1 MILGLFAAVAVL
13 APLLMLRDRA
23 LWRCLGCELVALLL
37 FGALAAFARLLRVET
52 DPYLAMIAFGAVV
65 LTIVCAFVAF
75 ADDVRWSANHAA
87 LLALL
92 VYILMVPLMLR
103 TPPDGDEPYYLLIA
117 ESLVRDR
124 DLDLG
129 NQFADLSSTAS
140 GRTDLAP
147 QIGDRVTPGP
157 VNHVRS
163 HLEPFLPLLIAP
175 GYAVGGLAGALL
187 TIALFG
193 ALLARS
199 TVRLFEDEGISDVA
213 TRALFPLFAFG
224 PPMLFYAAR
233 LWPEVPAAFLFVE
246 AGRGV
251 RQRRA
256 GRWVGAALA
265 LVLLKVRFVLVAVV
279 IAIRALKTKR
289 QMIIAAILIVMA
301 VVAAS
306 HRLRELVPE
315 SARAYPIGLFGLAL
329 DGAAGIAFQAPL
341 YLFGL
346 IALARW
352 RSMPEGFRL
361 GMASAALYVLAL
373 VPRSE
378 WHGGWS
384 PPLRYI
390 VFLVPFLALGAAALY
405 DRMAPAP
412 LAMVAV
418 WTVGLVIHGAA
429 YPWRLFHI
437 ANGENVAGEW
447 LSNAYHADFSRLFPS
462 FIRPNFAALVAGA
475 LLIVAFI
482 VFRTGRPFSLSRAM
496 ARDQWNHRATWQS
509 QRGRSDDSAL
519 SRGMNFLLRP
529 AVVAIGIA
537 AAAYF
542 GAQPGSRIDFED
554 AHVIHK
560 GGELFPTEY
569 QVARFVFHGG
579 WIVRPGERMWFLAK
593 GGSARLRY
601 VSEGGATLQLG
612 ARAFVLP
619 PTKPNTYNV
628 VPVFVDREGRVELR
642 CLAGTVNLDW
652 MRHD

>member
-23 LWRCLGCELVALLL
+23 LWRCLGCELAALLL
-37 FGALAAFARLLRVET
+37 FGALAAFARLLRVEV
-52 DPYLAMIAFGAVV
+52 DPYLAMVACGTVV

-75 ADDVRWSANHAA
+75 ADEVRWSANRAA

-92 VYILMVPLMLR
+92 VYILVVPLMLR
-103 TPPDGDEPYYLLIA
+103 TPPDGDEPFYLLIT
-117 ESLVRDR
+117 ESLVHDR

-129 NQFADLSSTAS
+129 NQFADLSRTAS
-140 GRTDLAP
+140 GRTDLSP
-147 QIGDRVTPGP
+147 QIGDRVTPG
-157 VNHVRS
+157 HVRS

-175 GYAVGGLAGALL
+175 GYAVAGLAGALL

-199 TVRLFEDEGISDVA
+199 TVRLFEDEGISDAA

-224 PPMLFYAAR
+224 PPIIFYAAR

-246 AGRGV
+246 AVRGV

-265 LVLLKVRFVLVAVV
+265 LVLLKVRFVLVAMML
-279 IAIRALKTKR
+279 AIRTLKSRR
-289 QMIIAAILIVMA
+289 QMIIAAILVVIA

-306 HRLRELVPE
+306 HRLRELVPD
-315 SARAYPIGLFGLAL
+315 SATAYPIGLFGLAL

-341 YLFGL
+341 YFFGL

-361 GMASAALYVLAL
+361 GMTSAALYVLVL

-405 DRMAPAP
+405 DRIAPAT
-412 LAMVAV
+412 LAIVAA

-437 ANGENVAGEW
+437 ANGENAVGEW
-447 LSNAYHADFSRLFPS
+447 LSKTYHADFSRLFPS
-462 FIRPNFAALVAGA
+462 FIRPNLAALVAGVLLVVA
-475 LLIVAFI
+475 LV
-482 VFRTGRPFSLSRAM
+482 VFRTGRFV
-496 ARDQWNHRATWQS
+496 
-509 QRGRSDDSAL
+509 
-519 SRGMNFLLRP
+519 RP
-529 AVVAIGIA
+529 AAVAVAIVLLVIA
-537 AAAYF
+537 
-542 GAQPGSRIDFED
+542 GKRPGCRIDFED
-554 AHVIHK
+554 AHVIHR

-593 GGSARLRY
+593 AGPARLRY
-601 VSEGGATLQLG
+601 VSEGGATIQIG

-619 PTKPNTYNV
+619 PTRPNTYEIAPV
-628 VPVFVDREGRVELR
+628 VVDREGRVELR

>member
-1 MILGLFAAVAVL
+1 MIVALFAAVAIL

-23 LWRCLGCELVALLL
+23 LWRCLGCEAGALLV
-37 FGALAAFARLLRVET
+37 FGALAAFARVLRVSV
-52 DPYLAMIAFGAVV
+52 DPYLAMVAAGAVV

-75 ADDVRWSANHAA
+75 ADEVRWSANRAA

-92 VYILMVPLMLR
+92 FYILMIPLMLR
-103 TPPDGDEPYYLLIA
+103 TPLDGDEPYYLLIA
-117 ESLVRDR
+117 ESLVHDR

-129 NQFADLSSTAS
+129 NQFADLSRTAS
-140 GRTDLAP
+140 GRTDLVP
-147 QIGDRVTPGP
+147 QLGDRVTPG
-157 VNHVRS
+157 HVRS
-163 HLEPFLPLLIAP
+163 HLEPFLPMLIAP
-175 GYAVGGLAGALL
+175 GYAVAGLAGALL

-199 TVRLFEDEGISDVA
+199 TVRLFEDEGISDAA

-224 PPMLFYAAR
+224 PPIVFYAAR

-246 AGRGV
+246 AVRGV
-251 RQRRA
+251 RQRRV
-256 GRWVGAALA
+256 GRWVGAALG
-265 LVLLKVRFVLVAVV
+265 LVLLKVRFALVAVPLMWDGFSNPS
-279 IAIRALKTKR
+279 RRTGWR
-289 QMIIAAILIVMA
+289 TRPTWIIAGVVLLVALIA
-301 VVAAS
+301 GT

-361 GMASAALYVLAL
+361 GMASAALYILVLA
-373 VPRSE
+373 PRSE

-405 DRMAPAP
+405 ERIAPAP
-412 LAMVAV
+412 LAIVAV

-429 YPWRLFHI
+429 YSWRLFHI
-437 ANGENVAGEW
+437 ANGENVAEEW
-447 LSNAYHADFSRLFPS
+447 LSKAYHSDFSRLFPS
-462 FIRPNFAALVAGA
+462 FIRPNFAALVASVLLVAA
-475 LLIVAFI
+475 LVIFRSGRFLRPTIVAIAI
-482 VFRTGRPFSLSRAM
+482 VLFT
-496 ARDQWNHRATWQS
+496 
-509 QRGRSDDSAL
+509 
-519 SRGMNFLLRP
+519 
-529 AVVAIGIA
+529 IA
-537 AAAYF
+537 
-542 GAQPGSRIDFED
+542 GTRPGSRIDFED
-554 AHVIHK
+554 AHVIHR

-579 WIVRPGERMWFLAK
+579 WMVRPGESMSFLTKA
-593 GGSARLRY
+593 GPARLRY
-601 VSEGGATLQLG
+601 VSEGGATIQIG

-619 PTKPNTYNV
+619 PTAPNTYNV
-628 VPVFVDREGRVELR
+628 MPVFVDRQGRVELR

-652 MRHD
+652 LRHD

>member
-1 MILGLFAAVAVL
+1 MILALSAAVAIL
-13 APLLMLRDRA
+13 APLLMLRERA
-23 LWRCLGCELVALLL
+23 LWRCLGCELAALLV
-37 FGALAAFARLLRVET
+37 FGALAAFARVLRIAV
-52 DPYLAMIAFGAVV
+52 DPYLAMVAFGAVV

-75 ADDVRWSANHAA
+75 ADDVRWSANRAA

-92 VYILMVPLMLR
+92 FYILMIPLMLR
-103 TPPDGDEPYYLLIA
+103 TPMDGDEPYYLLMA

-129 NQFADLSSTAS
+129 NQFADLSRTAS
-140 GRTDLAP
+140 GRTDLVP
-147 QIGDRVTPGP
+147 QLGDRVTPG
-157 VNHVRS
+157 HVRS

-175 GYAVGGLAGALL
+175 GYAIAGLAGALL

-199 TVRLFEDEGISDVA
+199 TVRLFEDEGVSDAA

-224 PPMLFYAAR
+224 PPIVFYAAR

-246 AGRGV
+246 AVRGV

-256 GRWVGAALA
+256 GRWVVAALA
-265 LVLLKVRFVLVAVV
+265 LVLLKLRFVLVAATLAITTLKTRRQAIVAAALIV
-279 IAIRALKTKR
+279 IAL
-289 QMIIAAILIVMA
+289 AAG
-301 VVAAS
+301 S

-405 DRMAPAP
+405 ERIAPAP
-412 LAMVAV
+412 LAIVAV
-418 WTVGLVIHGAA
+418 WTVGLVIHGVA

-447 LSNAYHADFSRLFPS
+447 LSKAYHADFSRLFPS
-462 FIRPNFAALVAGA
+462 FIRPNFAAFVASA
-475 LLIVAFI
+475 LLIVALI
-482 VFRTGRPFSLSRAM
+482 VFRTGRFVRPTVAAIAIVLL
-496 ARDQWNHRATWQS
+496 TIV
-509 QRGRSDDSAL
+509 
-519 SRGMNFLLRP
+519 GMRP
-529 AVVAIGIA
+529 G
-537 AAAYF
+537 
-542 GAQPGSRIDFED
+542 GRIDFED

-579 WIVRPGERMWFLAK
+579 WIVRPGESMSFLAK
-593 GGSARLRY
+593 GGPARLRY
-601 VSEGGATLQLG
+601 VSEGGATIQIG

-619 PTKPNTYNV
+619 PTAPNSYNV
-628 VPVFVDREGRVELR
+628 VPVSVDREARVELR

>member
-1 MILGLFAAVAVL
+1 MILALFAAVAVL

-37 FGALAAFARLLRVET
+37 FGALAAFARMLRVEV
-52 DPYLAMIAFGAVV
+52 DPYLAMVAFGAAV

-75 ADDVRWSANHAA
+75 ADDVRWSANRAA
-87 LLALL
+87 VLALL
-92 VYILMVPLMLR
+92 VYILIVPLMVR
-103 TPPDGDEPYYLLIA
+103 TPLDGDEPYYLLIA
-117 ESLVRDR
+117 ESIIHDR

-129 NQFADLSSTAS
+129 NQFADLSRTAS
-140 GRTDLAP
+140 GRTDLVP
-147 QIGDRVTPGP
+147 QLGDKVTAG
-157 VNHVRS
+157 HVRS
-163 HLEPFLPLLIAP
+163 HLEPFFPMLIAP
-175 GYAVGGLAGALL
+175 GYAVAGLAGALL

-199 TVRLFEDEGISDVA
+199 TVRLFEDEGISDAA

-224 PPMLFYAAR
+224 PPIVFYAAR

-246 AGRGV
+246 AVRGV

-265 LVLLKVRFVLVAVV
+265 LVLLKVRFVLVAIPLAV
-279 IAIRALKTKR
+279 RALKTRR
-289 QMIIAAILIVMA
+289 QAIVAAVVIVIAL
-301 VVAAS
+301 VAAS

-405 DRMAPAP
+405 DRIAPAP
-412 LAMVAV
+412 LAIVAA

-447 LSNAYHADFSRLFPS
+447 LSKAYHADFSRLFPS
-462 FIRPNFAALVAGA
+462 FIRPNAAALVAGV
-475 LLIVAFI
+475 LLIVALV
-482 VFRTGRPFSLSRAM
+482 VFRTGRFV
-496 ARDQWNHRATWQS
+496 
-509 QRGRSDDSAL
+509 
-519 SRGMNFLLRP
+519 RP
-529 AVVAIGIA
+529 SVVAITVVLFAIA
-537 AAAYF
+537 
-542 GAQPGSRIDFED
+542 GTRPGSRIDFED

-579 WIVRPGERMWFLAK
+579 WIVRPGESMSFLAK
-593 GGSARLRY
+593 AGPARLRY
-601 VSEGGATLQLG
+601 VSEGGATIQIG

-619 PTKPNTYNV
+619 PTASNTYHV
-628 VPVFVDREGRVELR
+628 VPVVVDRGGRVELR

>member
-1 MILGLFAAVAVL
+1 MILALFAAVAIL
-13 APLLMLRDRA
+13 APLLMLRGRA
-23 LWRCLGCELVALLL
+23 LWRCLGCELAALLV
-37 FGALAAFARLLRVET
+37 FGALAALARMLRLEI
-52 DPYLAMIAFGAVV
+52 DPYLAMVACGALV

-75 ADDVRWSANHAA
+75 ADDVRWSANRAA

-92 VYILMVPLMLR
+92 FYVLMIPLMLR

-117 ESLVRDR
+117 ESLVHDR

-129 NQFADLSSTAS
+129 NQFADLSRTAS
-140 GRTDLAP
+140 GRTDLVP
-147 QIGDRVTPGP
+147 QLGDRVTRG
-157 VNHVRS
+157 HVRS

-175 GYAVGGLAGALL
+175 GYAVAGLAGALL

-199 TVRLFEDEGISDVA
+199 TVRLFEDEGISDAA

-224 PPMLFYAAR
+224 PPIVFYAAR

-246 AGRGV
+246 AVRGV

-256 GRWVGAALA
+256 GRWVGAVVG
-265 LVLLKVRFVLVAVV
+265 LVLLKLRFVLVVV
-279 IAIRALKTKR
+279 PLAIRALKTRR
-289 QMIIAAILIVMA
+289 QMIVAAVLIVIA
-301 VVAAS
+301 LVAGS

-384 PPLRYI
+384 PPLRYV
-390 VFLVPFLALGAAALY
+390 VFLVPFLALGAAAIY
-405 DRMAPAP
+405 ERIAPAP
-412 LAMVAV
+412 LAIVSV

-429 YPWRLFHI
+429 FPWRLFHI
-437 ANGENVAGEW
+437 ANGENVSGEW
-447 LSNAYHADFSRLFPS
+447 LSKAYHTDFSRLFPS
-462 FIRPNFAALVAGA
+462 FIRPNIAALVASL
-475 LLIVAFI
+475 LLIVAVI
-482 VFRTGRPFSLSRAM
+482 IFRTGRFV
-496 ARDQWNHRATWQS
+496 
-509 QRGRSDDSAL
+509 
-519 SRGMNFLLRP
+519 RP
-529 AVVAIGIA
+529 AAVAIAIVLFA
-537 AAAYF
+537 AA
-542 GAQPGSRIDFED
+542 GTRPGSRIDFED

-579 WIVRPGERMWFLAK
+579 WIVRPGEWMSFLAK
-593 GGSARLRY
+593 AGPARLRY
-601 VSEGGATLQLG
+601 VSEGGATIQIG

-619 PTKPNTYNV
+619 PTAPNTYNV
-628 VPVFVDREGRVELR
+628 VPVVVDRQGRVDLR

>member
-1 MILGLFAAVAVL
+1 MILALFAAVAVL
-13 APLLMLRDRA
+13 APLLMLRARA
-23 LWRCLGCELVALLL
+23 LWRCLGCELAALVL
-37 FGALAAFARLLRVET
+37 FGALAAFARVLLRVEV

-75 ADDVRWSANHAA
+75 ADDVRWSANRAA

-92 VYILMVPLMLR
+92 FYVLMVPLMLR
-103 TPPDGDEPYYLLIA
+103 TPLDGDEPYYLLIA
-117 ESLVRDR
+117 ESLIHDR

-129 NQFADLSSTAS
+129 NQFADLSRTAS
-140 GRTDLAP
+140 GRTDLVP
-147 QIGDRVTPGP
+147 QIGDRVTPG
-157 VNHVRS
+157 HVRS
-163 HLEPFLPLLIAP
+163 HLEPVFPLLIAP
-175 GYAVGGLAGALL
+175 GYAIAGLAGALL

-199 TVRLFEDEGISDVA
+199 TVRLFEDEGISDA
-213 TRALFPLFAFG
+213 TTRALFPLFAFG
-224 PPMLFYAAR
+224 PPIVFYAAR

-246 AGRGV
+246 AVRGV

-256 GRWVGAALA
+256 GRWVGAVVA
-265 LVLLKVRFVLVAVV
+265 LVLLKVRFVLVAIVLVLRALRTRRQAIVAAVV
-279 IAIRALKTKR
+279 IVIAL
-289 QMIIAAILIVMA
+289 
-301 VVAAS
+301 VAAS

-361 GMASAALYVLAL
+361 GMASSALYVLVL

-390 VFLVPFLALGAAALY
+390 VFVVPFLALGAAALY
-405 DRMAPAP
+405 DRIAPAP
-412 LAMVAV
+412 LAIVSA
-418 WTVGLVIHGAA
+418 WTAGLVIHGAA
-429 YPWRLFHI
+429 FPWRLFHI

-447 LSNAYHADFSRLFPS
+447 LSKAYHADVSRLFPS
-462 FIRPNFAALVAGA
+462 FIRPNFAALVASV
-475 LLIVAFI
+475 LLVVA
-482 VFRTGRPFSLSRAM
+482 FSLSRAI
-496 ARDQWNHRATWQS
+496 
-509 QRGRSDDSAL
+509 AL
-519 SRGMNFLLRP
+519 SRGINFLLRP
-529 AVVAIGIA
+529 AAVAIAIVLA
-537 AAAYF
+537 AIF
-542 GAQPGSRIDFED
+542 GTRPGSRIDFED

-579 WIVRPGERMWFLAK
+579 WIVRPGEWMSFLAK
-593 GGSARLRY
+593 EGPARLRY
-601 VSEGGATLQLG
+601 VSDGGATIKIG
-612 ARAFVLP
+612 GRAFVLP
-619 PTKPNTYNV
+619 PTAPNTYNV
-628 VPVFVDREGRVELR
+628 VPVFVDRQGRVELR